1 MKNTTIVRNMI
12 EDQKTICQTIKKDL
26 RLNQLSSLKDTDPF
40 NPYVLNCLVEKYFG
54 CCTPFSHAFS
64 I

>member
-26 RLNQLSSLKDTDPF
+26 RLNQLSSLKDTMTHLIHM
-40 NPYVLNCLVEKYFG
+40 YL
-54 CCTPFSHAFS
+54 TA
-64 I
+64 